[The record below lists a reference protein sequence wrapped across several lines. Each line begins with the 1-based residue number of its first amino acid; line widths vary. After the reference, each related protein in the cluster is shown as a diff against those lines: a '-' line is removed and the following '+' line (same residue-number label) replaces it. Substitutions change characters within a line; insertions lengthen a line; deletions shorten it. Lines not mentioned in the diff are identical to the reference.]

1 MATYNHCGGHCII
14 TVARCLEWTSG
25 CIITV
30 SRCLEWTSGCIITVT
45 VAGCIITVA
54 TAWSGQ
60 VVV

>member
-1 MATYNHCGGHCII
+1 MVATNYTTTCWSGHLYNYQVLGVDTGCII

-30 SRCLEWTSGCIITVT
+30 ARC
-45 VAGCIITVA
+45 
-54 TAWSGQ
+54 WSGQ

>member
-1 MATYNHCGGHCII
+1 MDKWLYNYSGQELGVDSGCII

-30 SRCLEWTSGCIITVT
+30 ARCLEWTSGCIITV
-45 VAGCIITVA
+45 A
-54 TAWSGQ
+54 

>member
-1 MATYNHCGGHCII
+1 MGKWLYNYSCQELGVDRGCII

-30 SRCLEWTSGCIITVT
+30 ARCLEWTSGCIITV
-45 VAGCIITVA
+45 ARC
-54 TAWSGQ
+54 WSGQ